1 METLEIRKATK
12 NDVPLILDFIRMI
25 AEYEKLSDS
34 LTVTE
39 DILNE
44 SLFGKD
50 AKAEVIFGYFEN
62 EAVAYAVYFYNF
74 STFVGRNGLY
84 LEDLFV
90 KPEHRGKGLGKILLK
105 HLAKLA
111 VENNCGRME
120 WTVLDWNRPA
130 IDFYKSIGA
139 VSMDGWSIFRLD
151 ETSLRKFTQDS

>member
-1 METLEIRKATK
+1 METLKIRKATK
-12 NDVPLILDFIRMI
+12 KDVPLILDFIRMI
-25 AEYEKLSDS
+25 ADYEKLSDS

-44 SLFGKD
+44 SLFGND

>member
-1 METLEIRKATK
+1 MKNFEVRTTTI
-12 NDVPLILDFIRMI
+12 NDVPLILDFIKMI
-25 AEYEKLSDS
+25 AEYEKLSET

-39 DILNE
+39 EILNE

-50 AKAEVIFGYFEN
+50 AKAEVVFGYIDN
-62 EAVAYAVYFYNF
+62 EPVAYAVYFYNF

-90 KPEHRGKGLGKILLK
+90 KPEYRGKGFGKILLQ

-111 VENNCGRME
+111 VEKNCGRME
-120 WTVLDWNRPA
+120 WTVLDWNTPA

-151 ETSLRKFTQDS
+151 ETSLKKFAGNN